1 VTRGRFA
8 CHILFQEDGI
18 KDVTGTRCQ
27 GDEMSRGRDVKG
39 TRCQGDASF
48 VIYFRGKFV
57 CDGDD
62 SFVTN

>member
-1 VTRGRFA
+1 MTRGRFA

-27 GDEMSRGRDVKG
+27 GDD
-39 TRCQGDASF
+39 SF
-48 VIYFRGKFV
+48 VIYFRGKFGRWLYVMETIRV

>member
-8 CHILFQEDGI
+8 CHILVTRGRFACHILYQEDGI
-18 KDVTGTRCQ
+18 KDVTET
-27 GDEMSRGRDVKG
+27 
-39 TRCQGDASF
+39 TCQGDASF
-48 VIYFRGKFV
+48 VIYFMGKFV